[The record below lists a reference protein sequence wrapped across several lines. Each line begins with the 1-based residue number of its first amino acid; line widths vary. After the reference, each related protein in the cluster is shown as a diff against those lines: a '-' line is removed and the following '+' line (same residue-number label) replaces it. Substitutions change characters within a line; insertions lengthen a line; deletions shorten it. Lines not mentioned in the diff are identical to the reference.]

1 MITYDGKISSLMIFS
16 FQLVIKTK
24 SGELVDRLSPWASY
38 VTQPDDTKAYD
49 QVFWSPPQVIY
60 LLIAFPRIIY
70 WNTSNQ
76 MMFLFI
82 SIHLG
87 LLYIQF
93 ITLFN
98 DVKEWF
104 EIILSSQ
111 KTFSYALFLCVEIQF
126 CYIFMTGSKIW
137 SSNVKLY

>member
-1 MITYDGKISSLMIFS
+1 MITYDVGKIWSLMILS

-60 LLIAFPRIIY
+60 LLIAFLRIIN
-70 WNTSNQ
+70 WNNQ

-82 SIHLG
+82 SIHLW
-87 LLYIQF
+87 LLHIRF

-111 KTFSYALFLCVEIQF
+111 KTFSYAFFLCVEIQF
-126 CYIFMTGSKIW
+126 CYTFMTGGKIW
-137 SSNVKLY
+137 SSNVKLF

>member
-1 MITYDGKISSLMIFS
+1 MITYDVGKISSLMILS

-60 LLIAFPRIIY
+60 LLIAFLRIIN
-70 WNTSNQ
+70 WNNQ
-76 MMFLFI
+76 MVFLFI

-87 LLYIQF
+87 LLHIRF

-111 KTFSYALFLCVEIQF
+111 KTFSYAFFLCVEIQF
-126 CYIFMTGSKIW
+126 CYIFMTGGKIW